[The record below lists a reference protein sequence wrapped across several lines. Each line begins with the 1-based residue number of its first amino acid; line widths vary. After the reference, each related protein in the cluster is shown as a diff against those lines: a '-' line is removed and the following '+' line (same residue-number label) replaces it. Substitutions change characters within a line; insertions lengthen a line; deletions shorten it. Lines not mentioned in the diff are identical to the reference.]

1 MLKKRGERDTLP
13 ALIEL
18 TVLGGDKC
26 IKINL
31 LYRWYVLPQRLAR
44 LCESL
49 EQGHI
54 ILVWGWV
61 TRETP

>member
-18 TVLGGDKC
+18 TVLGGDKR

-31 LYRWYVLPQRLAR
+31 LYRMVCTSTEVGQTL
-44 LCESL
+44 
-49 EQGHI
+49 
-54 ILVWGWV
+54 
-61 TRETP
+61 